1 MRITCPFC
9 GERDHSEFTYGGDA
23 TIAYPDLSA
32 PAAEWFAAVYLRAN
46 PRGPHR
52 ERWQHVKGCRLW
64 LVIERDT
71 LTHAITSVVPARND
85 LRPPLEG
92 EGR

>member
-23 TIAYPDLSA
+23 SIVYPALSA
-32 PAAEWFAAVYLRAN
+32 PAAEWFEAVYLRDN
-46 PRGPHR
+46 PKGPHL
-52 ERWQHVKGCRLW
+52 ERWHHVEGCRLW

-71 LTHAITSVVPARND
+71 ATHEITSVAPARND
-85 LRPPLEG
+85 LRSLLKDEA
-92 EGR
+92 R